1 MKKLETQ
8 DLELRQAK
16 AKRDLHKEATINDG
30 AENPAALELGRQLDY
45 LSKELVRPVFF
56 SGSLGGESSPPRFYI
71 SPPKFGVAND
81 SVIRMCNT
89 TAIFELFP
97 PQHSYPRKNTG

>member
-1 MKKLETQ
+1 M
-8 DLELRQAK
+8 
-16 AKRDLHKEATINDG
+16 
-30 AENPAALELGRQLDY
+30 
-45 LSKELVRPVFF
+45 FF

-97 PQHSYPRKNTG
+97 PQHSYPRKNTVLGVVRDVDKAEITVSFAVTFIIVQSYEEELETDMLEQC